1 MRHRVA
7 ERLELTVDGGQRSRP
22 LLNQL
27 FELSAIPPQL
37 LLGLVELHEH
47 GYLGPHDGGD
57 HWGEDEVDRSEI
69 VAPTHVDLGVV
80 ERGDEDDRGHLRSRS
95 LTNQSGGL
103 EAVHPRHPHVEQDD
117 REVLLQELAQGV
129 WAGSGFDDVLTE
141 RGQDCLHRETFGGV
155 VVHEQD
161 VHLGIGGGGARGHRS
176 LRGHWTSL
184 NTRTASR
191 TCWYAPRR
199 SLTG

>member
-37 LLGLVELHEH
+37 LLRLVELHEH
-47 GYLGPHDGGD
+47 GHLGPHDGGD

-69 VAPTHVDLGVV
+69 VAPAHVDLGVV
-80 ERGDEDDRGHLRSRS
+80 ERGDKDDRGHLRSRS

-103 EAVHPRHPHVEQDD
+103 EAVHPGIRTSS
-117 REVLLQELAQGV
+117 RMTAKSCFRS
-129 WAGSGFDDVLTE
+129 WRRASGPEAAST
-141 RGQDCLHRETFGGV
+141 TF
-155 VVHEQD
+155 
-161 VHLGIGGGGARGHRS
+161 
-176 LRGHWTSL
+176 
-184 NTRTASR
+184 
-191 TCWYAPRR
+191 
-199 SLTG
+199 